1 MQPWRLRFLSGYILD
16 FSLDS
21 SSKIIMKM
29 KAKLNIEKKFRLK
42 PIPETNSCF
51 PTSWK

>member
-16 FSLDS
+16 FSLGS

-29 KAKLNIEKKFRLK
+29 KAKLNIDKKKVGLK
-42 PIPETNSCF
+42 PIPETNSCS
-51 PTSWK
+51 PTS